1 LFGST
6 VSSSEVLEHAFFNNN
21 HTNVSSKK
29 ARIPPT
35 TLEVMTTGSDDFNI
49 SKTPPTA
56 ITTNTLK
63 FAAYKQNYQK
73 SSQKSGA

>member
-1 LFGST
+1 
-6 VSSSEVLEHAFFNNN
+6 VLEHAFFNNN
-21 HTNVSSKK
+21 HTNVNSKK

-49 SKTPPTA
+49 SKTPKTPPTA
-56 ITTNTLK
+56 ITTNTIK